1 MAMTQEQFEGFVR
14 RLEAYAREHPG
25 SYALRVTLLAA
36 LGYFYIG
43 FILLGLL
50 AANVALAYVMIRAR
64 TVILLVQF
72 GLPLLALTGTI
83 LRALWVKFPEPQG
96 LRLGRDA
103 VVRLFDVV
111 EEIRRLLRAPPVN
124 VILLT
129 HDFNAGVADVPRTAL
144 LGSKRFLAIGLPL
157 MQALGPPQFRA
168 VLAHEFGHVSAS
180 HGRFSS
186 WIYRIRQTWGQLL
199 TRLEA
204 EKRWGVG
211 IFVRFAKWYA
221 PLFNAYTFVLA
232 RAHEY
237 EADRSAA
244 EAAGARVFGET
255 LVTMTVKGRL
265 VSESFWPSIFKQVE
279 QAPQP
284 PVGVYQVS
292 QQALAAPLEQKDAQ
306 KWLEA
311 ALSVPTG
318 YSDTH
323 PALFDRLIALGCF
336 DQEAGG
342 KFFGSLAVIA
352 PLGEETAARYYLG
365 AACDAL
371 SAQMSEAWQKHV
383 AENWHA
389 RHDYVHGVRRGL
401 QELEEKSQAQSLE
414 VEEKWTRARW
424 TAELEGG
431 EVAVPLLREVLESA
445 PEHVGANYLLGQI
458 LIAQNDAAGI
468 DRLEAAMARDPDAV
482 LPSCQ
487 AIYWYLRRQGQDERA
502 RQYESRLLGH
512 QELLERAREE
522 SSRVS
527 AKDKFAPHGLPRE
540 QTEVIA
546 QQVAHFPE
554 LERAYFVRKQ
564 TRNLPEK
571 PAYILGVVRRRR
583 WIEISPA
590 VRDRQFVQEIAAN
603 TSFPGH
609 TLVIILNRG
618 NRKLRRKI
626 ERITG
631 AAIYDVRSKIP
642 TATAVSRAG

>member
-1 MAMTQEQFEGFVR
+1 MTQEQFEGFVR
-14 RLEAYAREHPG
+14 RLEGYAREHPG

-43 FILLGLL
+43 VILVGLVV
-50 AANVALAYVMIRAR
+50 ANLALAYFAIRAR
-64 TVILLVQF
+64 AVALLVQL

-103 VVRLFDVV
+103 APRLLETV
-111 EEIRRLLRAPPVN
+111 EEIRRLLRAPKVD

-144 LGSKRFLAIGLPL
+144 LGSKRFLVVGLPL
-157 MQALGPPQFRA
+157 MQALSPEQFRA

-204 EKRWGVG
+204 QKRWGVG

-221 PLFNAYTFVLA
+221 PLFNAYSFVLA

-244 EAAGARVFGET
+244 EVAGARVFGET
-255 LVTMTVKGRL
+255 LVTMSVKGRL
-265 VSESFWPSIFKQVE
+265 ASESFWPGIFKQVE
-279 QAPQP
+279 RAPEP
-284 PVGVYQVS
+284 PAGVYQVS
-292 QQALAAPLEQKDAQ
+292 QQVLAAALEQKDAQ

-318 YSDTH
+318 YTDTH
-323 PALFDRLIALGCF
+323 PSLFDRLTALGCF
-336 DQEAGG
+336 DQEAGA

-352 PLGEETAARYYLG
+352 PLGEGTAARYYLG

-371 SAQMSEAWQKHV
+371 SARLSEAWQKHV

-389 RHDYVHGVRRGL
+389 RHEYVQHLRQGVKG
-401 QELEEKSQAQSLE
+401 LEEKSQAQSLDA
-414 VEEKWTRARW
+414 EEMWTRAHW

-431 EVAVPLLREVLESA
+431 EAAVPLLRAVLDSA
-445 PEHVGANYLLGQI
+445 PQHVAANYLLGQI
-458 LIAQNDAAGI
+458 LMARDEAAGI
-468 DRLEAAMARDPDAV
+468 DLLEKAMARDPDAV
-482 LPSCQ
+482 VPGCQ
-487 AIYWYLRRQGQDERA
+487 AIYWHLRRQGQDERA
-502 RQYESRLLGH
+502 RQYEARLLGQ
-512 QELLERAREE
+512 QEVLERARQE
-522 SSRVS
+522 SSRAS
-527 AKDKFAPHGLPRE
+527 AKDQFAPHGVPPE
-540 QTEVIA
+540 QTAIIA
-546 QQVAHFPE
+546 QQVARFPE
-554 LERAYFVRKQ
+554 LQRAYFVRKQ
-564 TRNLPEK
+564 TRYLPEK
-571 PAYILGVVRRRR
+571 PAYVFGIVRRRK
-583 WIEISPA
+583 WMEMSPVA
-590 VRDRQFVQEIAAN
+590 KDRQLVHQIA
-603 TSFPGH
+603 TQVSFPGH
-609 TLVIILNRG
+609 TLVIILNRR

-626 ERITG
+626 ERIAG
-631 AAIYDVRSKIP
+631 AAIYDVRSRIPMP
-642 TATAVSRAG
+642 TAAARAR

>member
-1 MAMTQEQFEGFVR
+1 M
-14 RLEAYAREHPG
+14 
-25 SYALRVTLLAA
+25 
-36 LGYFYIG
+36 
-43 FILLGLL
+43 
-50 AANVALAYVMIRAR
+50 
-64 TVILLVQF
+64 LVQL
-72 GLPLLALTGTI
+72 GIPLLALTGTI

-96 LRLGRDA
+96 LRLGREA
-103 VVRLFDVV
+103 TARLFDVV
-111 EEIRRLLRAPPVN
+111 EEIRRLLRAPRVN

-144 LGSKRFLAIGLPL
+144 LGSKRFLAVGLPL
-157 MQALGPPQFRA
+157 MQALSPLQFRA
-168 VLAHEFGHVSAS
+168 VLAHEFGHVSAN

-204 EKRWGVG
+204 EKRRGVG

-244 EAAGARVFGET
+244 EVAGTRVFGET
-255 LVTMTVKGRL
+255 LVTMMVKGRM
-265 VSESFWPSIFKQVE
+265 VSESFWPGIFKQVE
-279 QAPQP
+279 QAPEP
-284 PVGVYQVS
+284 PAGVYQVS

-306 KWLEA
+306 RWLEA
-311 ALSVPTG
+311 ALSVPTS

-323 PALFDRLIALGCF
+323 PALFDRLTALGCF

-352 PLGEETAARYYLG
+352 PLGEQTAARYYLG

-371 SAQMSEAWQKHV
+371 AAQMSEAWQRHV

-389 RHDYVHGVRRGL
+389 RHEYVQGVRRGL
-401 QELEEKSQAQSLE
+401 KELEEKAQAQSLD

-424 TAELEGG
+424 TAELEGN
-431 EVAVPLLREVLESA
+431 AAAIPLLREVLESA
-445 PEHVGANYLLGQI
+445 PEHVAANYLLGQI
-458 LIAQNDAAGI
+458 LIAQNDAGGI

-482 LPSCQ
+482 LPGCQ

-512 QELLERAREE
+512 QELLLRAREE
-522 SSRVS
+522 STHAS
-527 AKDKFAPHGLPRE
+527 AKDQFAPHGLPPE
-540 QTEVIA
+540 QAAIIT
-546 QQVAHFPE
+546 QQVARFPD
-554 LERAYFVRKQ
+554 LQRAYFVRKQ
-564 TRNLPEK
+564 TRYLPGK
-571 PAYILGVVRRRR
+571 PAFVLGVVRRRK
-583 WIEISPA
+583 WIETSSA
-590 VRDRQFVQEIAAN
+590 TKDHQLVHQIA
-603 TSFPGH
+603 TQVSFPGH
-609 TLVIILNRG
+609 TLVMILNRS

-626 ERITG
+626 EKVTG

-642 TATAVSRAG
+642 TATAVARAG